1 MKRNDFQ
8 GRKKEAE
15 KLKKKLLEDIT
26 FDDAYKILWEITMEE
41 LLPEEFGMTEEKFQD
56 LLEELEKIK
65 VAGSMLPY
73 YENMLLELRGKIR
86 DVEDDQLEKKVDARF
101 KLEKAQVKIQTLFE

>member
-1 MKRNDFQ
+1 MKRNNFQ
-8 GRKKEAE
+8 GRKEEAE

-26 FDDAYKILWEITMEE
+26 FEDAERILWGITMED

-56 LLEELEKIK
+56 LLEELGKIK
-65 VAGSMLPY
+65 VAGSALPF
-73 YENMLLELRGKIR
+73 YENGLLELKGKIR
-86 DVEDDQLEKKVDARF
+86 DMEDELLEKKVEALF

>member
-8 GRKKEAE
+8 GRREEAE
-15 KLKKKLLEDIT
+15 KLKKKLSEDIT
-26 FDDAYKILWEITMEE
+26 FEDVGKILWEITMED

-65 VAGSMLPY
+65 VAGSTLPS
-73 YENMLLELRGKIR
+73 YENMLLELKGRIR
-86 DVEDDQLEKKVDARF
+86 DMEDELIEKKVDARL
-101 KLEKAQVKIQTLFE
+101 KLEKAQVKIKSLFE